1 MKSIGKVFI
10 SSPGNMIYPLCI
22 MQSSQIQASKRE
34 TFMKNLHFRDYHM
47 ARTVQHKL
55 RWGLNSVGF

>member
-55 RWGLNSVGF
+55 